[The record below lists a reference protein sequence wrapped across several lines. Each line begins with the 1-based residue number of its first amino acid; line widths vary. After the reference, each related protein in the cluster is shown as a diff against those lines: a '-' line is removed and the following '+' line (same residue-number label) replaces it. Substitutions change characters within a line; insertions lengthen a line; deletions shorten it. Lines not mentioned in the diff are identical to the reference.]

1 MVKHSATHSE
11 IKLMRT
17 VEGLRS
23 SVIDETAQGK
33 TLTPDKIN
41 ELTKQQDLDLEV
53 LVRFLRSDEQI
64 SPAIRNW
71 IADLCEVKR
80 NTKLVLKSST
90 TSRPKHSRIRQT
102 MLRRHAARFALKKQ
116 TEYGDK
122 KLKRSLSE
130 AALAYGI
137 GTSSIRKELDHI
149 KEFAAFKESVSTR

>member
-1 MVKHSATHSE
+1 MVKHSATFNE
-11 IKLMRT
+11 IKLIRT
-17 VEGLRS
+17 VEGFRS
-23 SVIDETAQGK
+23 SVIDETAQGEI
-33 TLTPDKIN
+33 LTPDKIN

-53 LVRFLRSDEQI
+53 LVKFLRSDKQI

-71 IADLCEVKR
+71 IADLCEAKR
-80 NTKLVLKSST
+80 SAKLVLKPST

-122 KLKRSLSE
+122 KLKRSLAE

-137 GTSSIRKELDHI
+137 GASSIRKELKHM
-149 KEFAAFKESVSTR
+149 KEFAAFRMNIGSR